1 MAGGPGGFKKLF
13 SKKVNEEKV
22 EEDILSMVE
31 EGHEQGV
38 IEENEAEMISNIFEF
53 SDKKGNRL
61 YYQDRVFA
69 GTEYLALVTI
79 GSVGLVFVVDR
90 HQTKKFTKT
99 AWMINENGYLTDAQA
114 KKAVDNGLIHTVTVS
129 EGNESFDA
137 TCTVGAITVRR
148 TKKSVLHYVPVL
160 FLDTLKVSTLEQTS
174 ESTSAQ
180 GGHGNAKLITW
191 DYGKTITLSI
201 EDALY
206 TPASMAA
213 IWGGEQGDFKNG
225 VKDTSM
231 IDRFEKITAKRN
243 FIIPAGN
250 QNGTPSEGEVSAQAV
265 YYDPKTM
272 EPFQDGTPIAEGETI
287 YKFTRSV
294 AYDGNSIGNTI
305 EISAE
310 GFPGTYKVI
319 GETLVTDKATGK
331 DQRFQ
336 FIIPEAKMS
345 AESETITLEAAGDP
359 VVFSFKMDV
368 LRPDN
373 GVMMKFVQFDV
384 VDNDEEGDGS
394 KMIKNTESLNKLDDA
409 EMYKVSD
416 ISEDEMMIGATEY

>member
-1 MAGGPGGFKKLF
+1 
-13 SKKVNEEKV
+13 
-22 EEDILSMVE
+22 
-31 EGHEQGV
+31 
-38 IEENEAEMISNIFEF
+38 MII
-53 SDKKGNRL
+53 
-61 YYQDRVFA
+61 
-69 GTEYLALVTI
+69 
-79 GSVGLVFVVDR
+79 
-90 HQTKKFTKT
+90 
-99 AWMINENGYLTDAQA
+99 
-114 KKAVDNGLIHTVTVS
+114 
-129 EGNESFDA
+129 
-137 TCTVGAITVRR
+137 AI
-148 TKKSVLHYVPVL
+148 
-160 FLDTLKVSTLEQTS
+160 
-174 ESTSAQ
+174 
-180 GGHGNAKLITW
+180 
-191 DYGKTITLSI
+191 
-201 EDALY
+201 
-206 TPASMAA
+206 
-213 IWGGEQGDFKNG
+213 
-225 VKDTSM
+225 
-231 IDRFEKITAKRN
+231 
-243 FIIPAGN
+243 
-250 QNGTPSEGEVSAQAV
+250 
-265 YYDPKTM
+265 
-272 EPFQDGTPIAEGETI
+272 
-287 YKFTRSV
+287 
-294 AYDGNSIGNTI
+294 DGNSIGNTI

>member
-1 MAGGPGGFKKLF
+1 
-13 SKKVNEEKV
+13 
-22 EEDILSMVE
+22 
-31 EGHEQGV
+31 
-38 IEENEAEMISNIFEF
+38 
-53 SDKKGNRL
+53 
-61 YYQDRVFA
+61 
-69 GTEYLALVTI
+69 
-79 GSVGLVFVVDR
+79 
-90 HQTKKFTKT
+90 
-99 AWMINENGYLTDAQA
+99 
-114 KKAVDNGLIHTVTVS
+114 
-129 EGNESFDA
+129 
-137 TCTVGAITVRR
+137 
-148 TKKSVLHYVPVL
+148 
-160 FLDTLKVSTLEQTS
+160 
-174 ESTSAQ
+174 
-180 GGHGNAKLITW
+180 
-191 DYGKTITLSI
+191 
-201 EDALY
+201 
-206 TPASMAA
+206 
-213 IWGGEQGDFKNG
+213 
-225 VKDTSM
+225 
-231 IDRFEKITAKRN
+231 
-243 FIIPAGN
+243 
-250 QNGTPSEGEVSAQAV
+250 
-265 YYDPKTM
+265 M